1 MQKICDIVSVRVKIK
16 MLNENSQYLVLND
29 VSVGEAINNLSF
41 KIHRGKSIGVMY
53 DEEYLNNVDH
63 RLDLLNLFETI
74 AGLQLDFTGS
84 IEIFGNPIKSLSKK
98 EKEKI
103 RKQ

>member
-1 MQKICDIVSVRVKIK
+1 
-16 MLNENSQYLVLND
+16 
-29 VSVGEAINNLSF
+29 
-41 KIHRGKSIGVMY
+41 MY

-103 RKQ
+103 FLLPPAYDSVITSMKVKKAIQYKINLNERYKDRKNVFNAIL